1 MARISQKE
9 FIFQYYQKNP
19 NRVIPHAEVVDYV
32 VPEYRITTGKILR
45 DPDRMIRSLYSDG
58 KLVKVGTGEYMYDPD
73 HVAEPIPEGF
83 TAAQRAEIMER
94 GGYRCARCGA
104 TAEEGVALQVDHI
117 RPRSKGG
124 KSVVE
129 NGQILCGPHNYKKQ
143 AYGQTET
150 GKQMF
155 IDLRRLAVEEDDG
168 PMVRFIDDVL
178 TTYDRHGV
186 NSHIRW
192 EGEARDE

>member
-1 MARISQKE
+1 MAQISQKE
-9 FIFQYYQKNP
+9 FIFEYYKKNP
-19 NRVIPHAEVVDYV
+19 NRVIPHAEVVDFV
-32 VPEYRITTGKILR
+32 VPEYRITTGKTLR

-58 KLVKVGTGEYMYDPD
+58 KLVKVATGEYMYDPE
-73 HVAEPIPEGF
+73 HVAQPIPEGF

-104 TAEEGVALQVDHI
+104 NKEEGVALHADHI

-129 NGQILCGPHNYKKQ
+129 NGQILCGQHNYKKQ
-143 AYGQTET
+143 TYDQTET

-155 IDLRRLAVEEDDG
+155 IDLRRLAKTENDLA
-168 PMVRFIDDVL
+168 MVDFIDDVL
-178 TTYDRHGV
+178 AAYERHGV
-186 NSHIRW
+186 NSHIQW
-192 EGEARDE
+192 EK

>member
-1 MARISQKE
+1 MAQISQKE
-9 FIFQYYQKNP
+9 FIFEYYRKNP
-19 NRVIPHAEVVDYV
+19 KRVIPHAEVVDFV

-45 DPDRMIRSLYSDG
+45 DPDRMIRSLYEDG
-58 KLVKVGTGEYMYDPD
+58 KLVKVATGEYMYDPD
-73 HVAEPIPEGF
+73 HVADPAPEGF

-104 TAEEGVALQVDHI
+104 TREEGVALHADHI

-129 NGQILCGPHNYKKQ
+129 NGQILCGQHNYKKQ
-143 AYGQTET
+143 AYDQTET

-155 IDLRRLAVEEDDG
+155 IDLRRLATSENDQA
-168 PMVRFIDDVL
+168 MVDFIDDVL
-178 TTYDRHGV
+178 TTYERHGV

-192 EGEARDE
+192 ER

>member
-1 MARISQKE
+1 MAQISQKE
-9 FIFQYYQKNP
+9 FIFEYYKKNP
-19 NRVIPHAEVVDYV
+19 NRVIPHAEVVDFV

-58 KLVKVGTGEYMYDPD
+58 KLVKVATGEYMYDPG
-73 HVAEPIPEGF
+73 HVADPIPEGF
-83 TAAQRAEIMER
+83 TATQRAEIMER
-94 GGYRCARCGA
+94 GGHRCARCGA
-104 TAEEGVALQVDHI
+104 TKEEGVALHADHI

-129 NGQILCGPHNYKKQ
+129 NGQILCGAHNYKKQ
-143 AYGQTET
+143 TYNQTET

-155 IDLRRLAVEEDDG
+155 IDLRRLATSENDQA
-168 PMVRFIDDVL
+168 MVDFIDDVL
-178 TTYDRHGV
+178 TAYERHGV

-192 EGEARDE
+192 ER

>member
-1 MARISQKE
+1 MAQISQKE
-9 FIFQYYQKNP
+9 FIFQYYKKNP
-19 NRVIPHAEVVDYV
+19 NRVIPHAEVVDFV
-32 VPEYRITTGKILR
+32 VPEYRITTGKTLR

-58 KLVKVGTGEYMYDPD
+58 KLVKVATGEYMYDPD
-73 HVAEPIPEGF
+73 YVAEPVPEGF

-94 GGYRCARCGA
+94 GGHRCARCGA
-104 TAEEGVALQVDHI
+104 TKAEGVALHADHI

-129 NGQILCGPHNYKKQ
+129 NGQILCGQHNYKKQ
-143 AYGQTET
+143 AYDQTET

-155 IDLRRLAVEEDDG
+155 IDLRRLAESESDQSLIN
-168 PMVRFIDDVL
+168 FIDDVL
-178 TTYDRHGV
+178 AAYDRHGV

-192 EGEARDE
+192 EK

>member
-1 MARISQKE
+1 MAQISQKE

-19 NRVIPHAEVVDYV
+19 NRVIPHAEVVDFV

-58 KLVKVGTGEYMYDPD
+58 KLVKVGTGRYMYDPD
-73 HVAEPIPEGF
+73 HVGEPIPEGF

-94 GGYRCARCGA
+94 GGYRCAWCGA
-104 TAEEGVALQVDHI
+104 KAEEGVALHVDHI
-117 RPRSKGG
+117 RSRSRGG

-129 NGQILCGPHNYKKQ
+129 NGQILCGPHNYKKK

-155 IDLRRLAVEEDDG
+155 IDLRRLAVEEGDG
-168 PMVRFIDDVL
+168 PLVRFIDDVL
-178 TTYDRHGV
+178 KTYERHGV
-186 NSHIRW
+186 NSHIKW
-192 EGEARDE
+192 EL

>member
-1 MARISQKE
+1 MAQISQKDFVFE
-9 FIFQYYQKNP
+9 YYRKNP
-19 NRVIPHAEVVDYV
+19 KRAIPHAEAVDYL

-45 DPDRMIRSLYSDG
+45 DPDRMIRLLHSDG
-58 KLVKVGTGEYMYDPD
+58 KLVKVATGVYMFDPD
-73 HVAEPIPEGF
+73 YVAEPVPEGF

-104 TAEEGVALQVDHI
+104 TEAEGVSLQVDHI
-117 RPRSKGG
+117 KPRSKGG

-129 NGQILCGPHNYKKQ
+129 NGQILCGPHNYKKK

-155 IDLRRLAVEEDDG
+155 IDLQRLAEQEGDTELIA
-168 PMVRFIDDVL
+168 FIDDVL
-178 TTYDRHGV
+178 ATYERHDI
-186 NSHIRW
+186 NSHIPW
-192 EGEARDE
+192 EK